1 MSALQRGLV
10 VMAVAIVALVAFR
23 PSGSAAAEGEA
34 RALVQQG
41 ALLLDVRTP
50 GEFASGHVPGAVNV
64 PVQELE
70 QKWASLKVPADR
82 PVVVYCRSGARS
94 ARAKSML
101 ESYGVKKVVDVGP
114 MPDWK

>member
-1 MSALQRGLV
+1 MSALQRGLLLV
-10 VMAVAIVALVAFR
+10 AVAIVALVAFR
-23 PSGSAAAEGEA
+23 PGGSAASEGEG

-50 GEFASGHVPGAVNV
+50 GEFASGHVQGAVNV

-70 QKWASLKVPADR
+70 QKWASLKVPQDR
-82 PVVVYCRSGARS
+82 PVVIYCRSGARS
-94 ARAKSML
+94 ARAKTML
-101 ESYGVKKVVDVGP
+101 EAMGQKKVVDIGP

>member
-1 MSALQRGLV
+1 MTSTDT
-10 VMAVAIVALVAFR
+10 R
-23 PSGSAAAEGEA
+23 PTTLDAAQLRTWLEQPDGP
-34 RALVQQG
+34 RV
-41 ALLLDVRTP
+41 LDVRTP
-50 GEFASGHVPGAVNV
+50 GEFASGHLPGAVNV

-94 ARAKSML
+94 SRAKSML
-101 ESYGVKKVVDVGP
+101 EAFGVKKVVDVGP